1 MGVVYIACGWPTLR
15 FGLRLYLYICP
26 QQRPLVGK
34 NVHSDYS
41 VVDGWDCDV
50 FVQYS
55 DTGNDKPW
63 AVVFNNIIFCF
74 ILFDRPAGM
83 AGTHEVQIILTSTYI
98 YVRTSYYYLVAKY
111 IYTTSAYSRPG
122 SYIIKQKVA

>member
-1 MGVVYIACGWPTLR
+1 MFILIIQ
-15 FGLRLYLYICP
+15 L
-26 QQRPLVGK
+26 
-34 NVHSDYS
+34 

-63 AVVFNNIIFCF
+63 AVVFNNITFCF

-83 AGTHEVQIILTSTYI
+83 AGTHEVQNDFDEHI
-98 YVRTSYYYLVAKY
+98 YMLRTSSYYLIAKY